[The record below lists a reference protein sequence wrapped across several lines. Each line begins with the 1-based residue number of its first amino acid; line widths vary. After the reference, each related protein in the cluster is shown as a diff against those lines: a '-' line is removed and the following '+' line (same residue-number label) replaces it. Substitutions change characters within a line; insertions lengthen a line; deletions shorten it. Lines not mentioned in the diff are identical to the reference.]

1 MHMSI
6 EFQICSKVKSQ
17 LSVIPLPMEFLGPN
31 IIIEA
36 FQRPVEEKEFKCIL
50 MGDWEDA
57 GFLKERGVS

>member
-1 MHMSI
+1 
-6 EFQICSKVKSQ
+6 
-17 LSVIPLPMEFLGPN
+17 MEFLGPN